1 MSSTSTT
8 AATTAALLLAALAAT
23 ARGDLGPYRGLR
35 SADSPHPQDPGC
47 VEFTLQVGDSDH
59 SVIHRDQ

>member
-8 AATTAALLLAALAAT
+8 AAALLLAALAAS

-35 SADSPHPQDPGC
+35 SADSPHPQDPSC
-47 VEFTLQVGDSDH
+47 VEFTLQVPG
-59 SVIHRDQ
+59 Q

>member
-8 AATTAALLLAALAAT
+8 ASLLLLAALAAS

-35 SADSPHPQDPGC
+35 SADSPHPQDPSC
-47 VEFTLQVGDSDH
+47 VEFTLQVGDSDGG
-59 SVIHRDQ
+59 SIHPDQ

>member
-8 AATTAALLLAALAAT
+8 AAALLLAALAAS

-35 SADSPHPQDPGC
+35 SADSPHPQDPSC
-47 VEFTLQVGDSDH
+47 VEFTLQVGDSDGG
-59 SVIHRDQ
+59 SIHPDQ

>member
-8 AATTAALLLAALAAT
+8 ATLLLLAALAAS

-35 SADSPHPQDPGC
+35 SADSPHPQDPSC
-47 VEFTLQVGDSDH
+47 VEFTLQVPGH
-59 SVIHRDQ
+59 

>member
-8 AATTAALLLAALAAT
+8 ATLLLLAALAAS

-35 SADSPHPQDPGC
+35 SADSPHPQDPSC
-47 VEFTLQVGDSDH
+47 VEFTLQVGDGDGGS
-59 SVIHRDQ
+59 ILPDQ

>member
-8 AATTAALLLAALAAT
+8 AAALLLLAALAAS

-35 SADSPHPQDPGC
+35 SADSPHPQDPSC
-47 VEFTLQVGDSDH
+47 VEFTLQVGDSD
-59 SVIHRDQ
+59 SGSILPDQ

>member
-8 AATTAALLLAALAAT
+8 ATLLLLAALAAS

-35 SADSPHPQDPGC
+35 SADSPHPQDPSC
-47 VEFTLQVGDSDH
+47 VEFTLQVGDSDGG
-59 SVIHRDQ
+59 SIHPDQ

>member
-8 AATTAALLLAALAAT
+8 ATLLLLLAALAAS

-35 SADSPHPQDPGC
+35 SADSPHPQDPSC
-47 VEFTLQVGDSDH
+47 VEFTLQVPG
-59 SVIHRDQ
+59 Q